1 MPAGIQAI
9 ARLSALGELAAAL
22 SRATSPHEVAEI
34 VAERGLKVADADVC
48 TVHVPAPD
56 GSLVLAAA
64 RGVDPKVLD
73 QIRVITTVSN
83 NPALATMHTG
93 DAIWVETEEQYR
105 ALYPM
110 LAVAGESSTRARAFW
125 SVPLVSEGRAIALL
139 GMGYHQERQFPP
151 DERAFVTT
159 FATQCAEALRRTE
172 RAEAERAARDRAEA
186 LHASFETTLRSI
198 GDAVITTDAAG
209 LVTLMNPIA
218 EKLTGWSEA
227 EALGRSSRDVFR
239 ITNEHTREPVP
250 SPVDEALRDG
260 TIVALANHTL
270 LLHRD
275 GVIET
280 PIEDSGAPI
289 RGTDAAVRGCVLVF
303 RDVSAKKSRDARRE
317 FLERATSTLAESLD
331 YEATVKRVA
340 QLAVPSIADWCAV
353 EVVDEATSKSRQ
365 IAVAHV
371 DPSKVEYART
381 LAARYPPD
389 PAAPTGLPNV
399 LRTGRS
405 ELYEEITDEMM
416 IAGARDAEH
425 LAVMRELQLRSILFA
440 PLVVRGRV
448 LGVITFVHAE
458 SGRHYSEEDVPF
470 AEDLARRCAIA
481 IDNARLYAAE
491 LTARRAAVV
500 ANRTKDEFL
509 AMMSHELR
517 TPLSSIMGW
526 SKLLMAPSGEAS
538 LLPRGLDVI
547 HRNTIAMGALIE
559 DLLDLSRITS
569 GKIRLDVR
577 RVELGKIVETAV
589 ESARANAQAKDL
601 ELETSI
607 APDLGPFRGDATRLA
622 QIVSNLL
629 SNAVKFT
636 PKGGRIDVAL
646 RRTSGN
652 ADCFEIEVADTG
664 QGIDPAFLPHVFELF
679 QQEEGRPARTKGGL
693 GLGLSISRQLAEL
706 HGGTITAASE
716 GPGKGARF
724 VVRLPASAVEPDR
737 FRADAARSSGTMTT
751 TTSLQGVRVLTVDD
765 DDDARAFVKAA
776 LELRGATVRT
786 ASSVVDALAQIDRE
800 LPDVLLSD
808 IGMPVRDGY
817 SLIRELRERP
827 AERGGALPA
836 AAVSAFAYA
845 HDREAS
851 MRAGFAEHLAKPV
864 DPNDLVALVLRLAKR
879 A

>member
-1 MPAGIQAI
+1 VPAGIQAI

-22 SRATSPHEVAEI
+22 SRATSPREVAEI

-48 TVHVPAPD
+48 TVHVPGPN

-64 RGVDPKVLD
+64 RGVDPSVLD
-73 QIRVITTVSN
+73 QIREITTASN
-83 NPALATMHTG
+83 NPALATMQSG

-105 ALYPM
+105 ALYPA
-110 LAVAGESSTRARAFW
+110 LAVAGDSATRARAFW

-139 GMGYHQERQFPP
+139 GMGYYEERKFLP

-172 RAEAERAARDRAEA
+172 RAEAERAVRDRAEA
-186 LHASFETTLRSI
+186 LRASFETTLRSI
-198 GDAVITTDAAG
+198 GDAVITTDASG

-218 EKLTGWSEA
+218 ERLTGWSEH
-227 EALGRSSRDVFR
+227 EALGRPSHDVFR

-250 SPVDEALRDG
+250 SPVDEALREG

-275 GVIET
+275 GVTET

-289 RGTDAAVRGCVLVF
+289 RGVDAAVRGVVLVF
-303 RDVSAKKSRDARRE
+303 RDVSAKKARDARRQY
-317 FLERATSTLAESLD
+317 LERATSALAESLD
-331 YEATVKRVA
+331 YETTVKRVA

-353 EVVDEATSKSRQ
+353 EVVDEGTSKSRQ

-371 DPSKVEYART
+371 DPTKVEYART

-389 PAAPTGLPNV
+389 PDAPAGAPNV

-405 ELYEEITDEMM
+405 ELYAYVTDEMM

-425 LAVMRELQLRSILFA
+425 LAVVRELQLRSVLFA

-458 SGRHYSEEDVPF
+458 SGRHYSEEDVLF

-526 SKLLMAPSGEAS
+526 SKLLMAPTADAS
-538 LLPRGLDVI
+538 LLARGLDVI

-577 RVELGKIVETAV
+577 RVELAKIVETAV

-601 ELETSI
+601 QLETSI
-607 APDLGPFRGDATRLA
+607 ASDLGPFRGDATRLA

-636 PKGGRIDVAL
+636 PKGGRIDVSL
-646 RRTSGN
+646 RRTSAG
-652 ADCFEIEVADTG
+652 DSFEIEVVDTG
-664 QGIDPAFLPHVFELF
+664 QGIDAAFLPRVFELF
-679 QQEEGRPARTKGGL
+679 QQEEGRPTRSKGGL

-724 VVRLPASAVEPDR
+724 VVRLPVPAPEPDR
-737 FRADAARSSGTMTT
+737 ARTDAARSSGTMTT
-751 TTSLQGVRVLTVDD
+751 TTSLTGIRVLTVDD

-776 LELRGATVRT
+776 LELRGASVRT
-786 ASSVVDALAQIDRE
+786 ASSVVEALAELDRE

-827 AERGGALPA
+827 PERGGALPA

-864 DPNDLVALVLRLAKR
+864 DPNDLVALVLRLAKP